1 MVKRIDKVYQKLLEI
16 WQNVSKDQI
25 LSGEGSSAQEIASAL
40 QLTRSNASLELNKL
54 VRAQKLIKVKTY
66 PVKYFPTILIEE
78 LFETTISQETEVKSL
93 QELLAFDHK
102 NKSVKVQRIKK
113 NPFDRVIGH
122 DGSLKKP
129 ISQAKAAVYYP
140 PFGLHM
146 LLLGPTG
153 SGKTFFA
160 NRIFE
165 YAKYENILPEEAP
178 FESFNCA
185 DYYHNPQ
192 LLLSHLFGYC
202 KGAFTG
208 ADEDHAGLVEQV
220 DGGILL
226 LDEVHRLPP
235 EGQEMLFYFID
246 NGTFNRLGENNVK
259 RYAKVLIICA
269 TTENPSSA
277 LLGTFLRRIPMT
289 IMIPSL
295 RERSIKERVN

>member
-1 MVKRIDKVYQKLLEI
+1 MCIR
-16 WQNVSKDQI
+16 
-25 LSGEGSSAQEIASAL
+25 
-40 QLTRSNASLELNKL
+40 
-54 VRAQKLIKVKTY
+54 
-66 PVKYFPTILIEE
+66 
-78 LFETTISQETEVKSL
+78 
-93 QELLAFDHK
+93 
-102 NKSVKVQRIKK
+102 
-113 NPFDRVIGH
+113 DR
-122 DGSLKKP
+122 
-129 ISQAKAAVYYP
+129 
-140 PFGLHM
+140 
-146 LLLGPTG
+146 LLGPTG

-165 YAKYENILPEEAP
+165 YAKYENIFPEEAP

-208 ADEDHAGLVEQV
+208 AEEDHAGLVEQV

-259 RYAKVLIICA
+259 
-269 TTENPSSA
+269 
-277 LLGTFLRRIPMT
+277 
-289 IMIPSL
+289 
-295 RERSIKERVN
+295 